1 MREWAPWEGN
11 EATLRGGSG
20 SRWDRSMDSPADR
33 YARLPY
39 PVEVVPTGDG
49 YLARVRDLPG
59 CTARAADL
67 EDLWPAVERAKRE
80 WIEGAL
86 QRGERVPEP
95 GGGRSGEGRRDGYSG
110 KILVR
115 VPKSLHAELIARAA
129 QEGVSLN
136 QFILAA
142 LARSLGVAAQGEYMP
157 PGAPGGRRRR
167 GRGAPGPGQGPPTER
182 D

>member
-1 MREWAPWEGN
+1 MREWIPWEGN
-11 EATLRGGSG
+11 ETTQDGGPG
-20 SRWDRSMDSPADR
+20 SRGDRSVDRPADY

-39 PVEVVPTGDG
+39 PVEVVPTADG
-49 YLARVRDLPG
+49 FLVARVRDLPG
-59 CTARAADL
+59 CTARA
-67 EDLWPAVERAKRE
+67 ETPEELWPAVERAKRE
-80 WIEGAL
+80 WIEDAL
-86 QRGERVPEP
+86 RRGKRVPEP
-95 GGGRSGEGRRDGYSG
+95 GGRSREKRDGYSG

-142 LARSLGVAAQGEYMP
+142 LARSLGVAAQGEYTP
-157 PGAPGGRRRR
+157 PGTPGGRRRR
-167 GRGAPGPGQGPPTER
+167 GRGAPGPGQGPLAER

>member
-1 MREWAPWEGN
+1 VGR
-11 EATLRGGSG
+11 
-20 SRWDRSMDSPADR
+20 PADR

-59 CTARAADL
+59 CTARA
-67 EDLWPAVERAKRE
+67 ETPEELWPAVERAKRE
-80 WIEGAL
+80 WIEDAL
-86 QRGERVPEP
+86 RRGEPVPEP
-95 GGGRSGEGRRDGYSG
+95 GGGSRGSGGGEGRGGYSG
-110 KILVR
+110 RILVR

-142 LARSLGVAAQGEYMP
+142 LARSLGPAAVQGEHVP
-157 PGAPGGRRRR
+157 PGGAGGRRRR
-167 GRGAPGPGQGPPTER
+167 GRGAPGPGQGPLAER

>member
-1 MREWAPWEGN
+1 VG
-11 EATLRGGSG
+11 
-20 SRWDRSMDSPADR
+20 SPADY

-39 PVEVVPTGDG
+39 PVEVVPAGDG
-49 YLARVRDLPG
+49 YLQARVRDLPG
-59 CTARAADL
+59 CTARA
-67 EDLWPAVERAKRE
+67 ETPQELWEAVERAKRE
-80 WIEGAL
+80 WIEDAL
-86 QRGERVPEP
+86 RRGEPVPEP
-95 GGGRSGEGRRDGYSG
+95 GGGGRGSGGEGRGGYSG
-110 KILVR
+110 RILVR

-142 LARSLGVAAQGEYMP
+142 LARSLGPAAVQGEYVP

-167 GRGAPGPGQGPPTER
+167 GRGAPGPGQGPLAER

>member
-1 MREWAPWEGN
+1 VG
-11 EATLRGGSG
+11 
-20 SRWDRSMDSPADR
+20 SPADH
-33 YARLPY
+33 YVRLPY

-59 CTARAADL
+59 CTARA
-67 EDLWPAVERAKRE
+67 ETPQELWPAVERAKRE
-80 WIEGAL
+80 WIEDAL
-86 QRGERVPEP
+86 RRGKPVPEP
-95 GGGRSGEGRRDGYSG
+95 GGGKRSGGGEERGGYSG
-110 KILVR
+110 RILVR
-115 VPKSLHAELIARAA
+115 VPKSLHAELVGRAA

-142 LARSLGVAAQGEYMP
+142 LARALGVAAQGEHVP

-167 GRGAPGPGQGPPTER
+167 GRGALGPGQGPLAER